1 MVVIVDGAN
10 VMGSR
15 PDGWWRDR
23 PRAAERLHRD
33 LLAAES
39 TLGCDE
45 VVLILEG
52 RARGGSPAG
61 RDGGVQT
68 VHAAGSGDDSIVE
81 HAAARSSGGDQVV
94 VVTADR
100 ELRQR
105 VAAVGA
111 SVVGPSWLM
120 SRMQEGGNRAT
131 N

>member
-1 MVVIVDGAN
+1 MVIVDGAN

-23 PRAAERLHRD
+23 AGAAGRLHRD
-33 LLAAES
+33 LVAAELRLS
-39 TLGCDE
+39 CDE

-52 RARGGSPAG
+52 QARGGPPAG
-61 RDGGVQT
+61 HHGRVQT
-68 VHAAGSGDDSIVE
+68 VHAPGSGDDSIVE
-81 HAAARSSGGDQVV
+81 HAAARSSAGDQVV

-111 SVVGPSWLM
+111 SVVGPAWLLR
-120 SRMQEGGNRAT
+120 RMRDGGHRTT